1 MMMACVLVLSLRC
14 INVYEHG
21 CELGCVEVVDAV
33 YSAFFLVSL
42 CKELGKQGLKLAWV
56 MFLLKRSTSCWLRFI
71 ENITSLKNGW

>member
-1 MMMACVLVLSLRC
+1 MMACVLLLSLRC

-33 YSAFFLVSL
+33 YSAFFGSL
-42 CKELGKQGLKLAWV
+42 CKELGKQCLKLAWV

-71 ENITSLKNGW
+71 ENITSLKNG

>member
-33 YSAFFLVSL
+33 YSAFFFWFSL
-42 CKELGKQGLKLAWV
+42 QRIGKAGFKIGMGNVFVKMFHILLA
-56 MFLLKRSTSCWLRFI
+56 KI
-71 ENITSLKNGW
+71 H